1 MQVVKRNGKREDY
14 NCKKIKKAIN
24 FACEGLGVNPLEL
37 EAKFDEF
44 LYDGVTTKAIQD
56 NLILHAKNLASPLD
70 DEWLLV
76 AGRLAT
82 MDRWGIVG
90 CYDKSFSDYFK
101 EQRNNGEWSHDN
113 FDIYTEDEIKLI
125 GTYVVKERDLQHTIA
140 SVETAD
146 SKYLAKNECIQ
157 MLFIGNAMLYASV
170 EKTPQSRLL
179 RVKEFYEELSN
190 LDWSLASPQLMNLRK
205 GLNNASC
212 FILSPDDDLNS
223 IFDAVKDAAQISKNG
238 GGLGWWLGFIRAKG
252 SSLMGTEGGSGGV
265 LPQVKVL
272 NDTLVY
278 INQAGK
284 RKGAGTVALPIWH
297 NDIMD
302 FFDIQ
307 TEVGDPRSKS
317 FDIQPQVCF
326 TDLFMQK
333 LEDDPNQEWITVCPY
348 EVKEKLDIILPNMY
362 NEDFVEAY
370 AKIEKAVEDG
380 VLKVFTKYKVID
392 LWRKYLQVFFEKG
405 RPYATFVC
413 KINRDNPNKHDGF
426 IYCGNLCVAPET
438 EILTRN
444 GYQVISELEGQEVEV
459 WNGEE
464 WSKTTVVKTS
474 PLESVVSVDT
484 DDGATIDCT
493 KYHKWYVV
501 KRDKSG
507 KLRGMIEK
515 RTHELQAGD
524 ELIKSEGY
532 DTVLHGYARLDFPY
546 ESGFVT
552 GDGCERGRTDNKGLE
567 LTLYKQSNKFFLKD
581 VLKGYSSSTN
591 LDGNMVFRWKYGTLL
606 GKYNIPDSSF
616 VLQDRLEWL
625 AGLLDADGSALKDG
639 ESFVL
644 NTSKKDFAQK
654 MKLFLQ
660 EIGVDCTCGLYSN
673 SKTTAFSKKT
683 SNDYQEI
690 PREPLYVVR
699 VHAKGVTRLLDL
711 GLSCKRLD
719 LVKSEKSRSTSSK
732 FVKIVSVS
740 DFGRETPVFCFTEP
754 KRHMGMFNGILTGQC
769 QESFS
774 NTKPDVYHHT
784 CSLASLVVGR
794 IAVNELS
801 DKASSLTRL
810 LNNGMMITKA
820 PVVESENHLR
830 DYRTIGVGIQGLAD
844 ILAREWKTYEDLDFI
859 TEVCERIQY
868 GCVRESIQM
877 AREYS
882 PYPKFKGSRWDVGD
896 IFDEYHK
903 NSVCHDLD
911 WLELKQLCKQHG
923 IYNSQLTSPAPN
935 TSTSLFMM
943 ASAGFMPHYAEY
955 FYEDNKDGKTPV
967 SSMYGKDN
975 PIFYANSIGYFKQ
988 YELTKAVGAGQKFV
1002 DTGISAE
1009 YVLDR
1014 NIHEVTAKDVSMLVK
1029 EAWKNGNKTVYYLRT
1044 IKVGEQLVKTDEL
1057 CSSCSG

>member
-1 MQVVKRNGKREDY
+1 MKVIKRNGKAEEY

-24 FACEGLGVNPLEL
+24 FACDGLSVNPLKL
-37 EAKFDEF
+37 EAKFDESLF
-44 LYDGVTTKAIQD
+44 DGVTTKAIQD
-56 NLILHAKNLASPLD
+56 NLILHAKNLSTPTD

-76 AGRLAT
+76 SGRLAT

-90 CYDKSFSDYFK
+90 CYDKPFINYFE

-113 FDIYTEDEIKLI
+113 FDIYTKEEVELI
-125 GTYVVKERDLQHTIA
+125 GTFVVKERDLQHTIA
-140 SVETAD
+140 SVETAE

-170 EKTPQSRLL
+170 EKTPQGRLL

-212 FILSPDDDLNS
+212 FILAPDDDLNS
-223 IFDAVKDAAQISKNG
+223 IFDAFKDAAQISKNG
-238 GGLGWWLGFIRAKG
+238 GGLGWYLGFIRAKG
-252 SSLMGTEGGSGGV
+252 SSLMGTDGGSGGV

-326 TDLFMQK
+326 MDLFMQK
-333 LEDDPNQEWITVCPY
+333 LEDNPQQEWITVCPH
-348 EVKEKLDIILPNMY
+348 EVKEKLGIVLPNMY

-370 AKIEKAVEDG
+370 SEIEKAVEGG

-405 RPYATFVC
+405 RPYAGFMC
-413 KINRDNPNKHDGF
+413 KVNRDNPNKHDGF
-426 IYCGNLCVAPET
+426 IYCLNLCV
-438 EILTRN
+438 
-444 GYQVISELEGQEVEV
+444 
-459 WNGEE
+459 
-464 WSKTTVVKTS
+464 
-474 PLESVVSVDT
+474 
-484 DDGATIDCT
+484 
-493 KYHKWYVV
+493 
-501 KRDKSG
+501 
-507 KLRGMIEK
+507 
-515 RTHELQAGD
+515 
-524 ELIKSEGY
+524 
-532 DTVLHGYARLDFPY
+532 
-546 ESGFVT
+546 
-552 GDGCERGRTDNKGLE
+552 
-567 LTLYKQSNKFFLKD
+567 
-581 VLKGYSSSTN
+581 
-591 LDGNMVFRWKYGTLL
+591 
-606 GKYNIPDSSF
+606 
-616 VLQDRLEWL
+616 
-625 AGLLDADGSALKDG
+625 
-639 ESFVL
+639 
-644 NTSKKDFAQK
+644 
-654 MKLFLQ
+654 
-660 EIGVDCTCGLYSN
+660 
-673 SKTTAFSKKT
+673 
-683 SNDYQEI
+683 
-690 PREPLYVVR
+690 
-699 VHAKGVTRLLDL
+699 
-711 GLSCKRLD
+711 
-719 LVKSEKSRSTSSK
+719 
-732 FVKIVSVS
+732 
-740 DFGRETPVFCFTEP
+740 
-754 KRHMGMFNGILTGQC
+754 
-769 QESFS
+769 ESFS

-801 DKASSLTRL
+801 NKASSLTRL

-844 ILAREWKTYEDLDFI
+844 ILAREWKSYEDLDFI

-877 AREYS
+877 AKEYS

-903 NSVCHDLD
+903 NSVCPDLD
-911 WLELKQLCKQHG
+911 WLEQKQLCKQYG

-975 PIFYANSIGYFKQ
+975 PIFYANSVGYFKQ
-988 YELTKAVGAGQKFV
+988 HELTKAVGAGQKFV

-1029 EAWKNGNKTVYYLRT
+1029 EAWKNGTKAVYYLRT

>member
-1 MQVVKRNGKREDY
+1 MKVIKRNGKAEEY

-24 FACEGLGVNPLEL
+24 FACDGLSVNPLKL
-37 EAKFDEF
+37 EAKFDESLF
-44 LYDGVTTKAIQD
+44 DGVTTKAIQD
-56 NLILHAKNLASPLD
+56 NLILHAKNLSTPMD

-76 AGRLAT
+76 SGRLAT

-90 CYDKSFSDYFK
+90 CYDKPFINYFE

-113 FDIYTEDEIKLI
+113 FDIYTKEEVELI
-125 GTYVVKERDLQHTIA
+125 GTFVVKERDLQHTIA
-140 SVETAD
+140 SVETAE

-170 EKTPQSRLL
+170 EKTPQARLL

-212 FILSPDDDLNS
+212 FILAPDDDLNS
-223 IFDAVKDAAQISKNG
+223 IFDAFKDAAQISKNG
-238 GGLGWWLGFIRAKG
+238 GGLGWYLGFIRAKG
-252 SSLMGTEGGSGGV
+252 SSLMGTDGGSGGV

-326 TDLFMQK
+326 MDLFMQK
-333 LEDDPNQEWITVCPY
+333 LEDNPQQEWITVCPH
-348 EVKEKLDIILPNMY
+348 EVKEKLGIVLPNMY

-370 AKIEKAVEDG
+370 SEIEKAVEGG

-405 RPYATFVC
+405 RPYAGFMC
-413 KINRDNPNKHDGF
+413 KVNRDNPNKHDGF
-426 IYCGNLCVAPET
+426 IYCLNLCV
-438 EILTRN
+438 
-444 GYQVISELEGQEVEV
+444 
-459 WNGEE
+459 
-464 WSKTTVVKTS
+464 
-474 PLESVVSVDT
+474 
-484 DDGATIDCT
+484 
-493 KYHKWYVV
+493 
-501 KRDKSG
+501 
-507 KLRGMIEK
+507 
-515 RTHELQAGD
+515 
-524 ELIKSEGY
+524 
-532 DTVLHGYARLDFPY
+532 
-546 ESGFVT
+546 
-552 GDGCERGRTDNKGLE
+552 
-567 LTLYKQSNKFFLKD
+567 
-581 VLKGYSSSTN
+581 
-591 LDGNMVFRWKYGTLL
+591 
-606 GKYNIPDSSF
+606 
-616 VLQDRLEWL
+616 
-625 AGLLDADGSALKDG
+625 
-639 ESFVL
+639 
-644 NTSKKDFAQK
+644 
-654 MKLFLQ
+654 
-660 EIGVDCTCGLYSN
+660 
-673 SKTTAFSKKT
+673 
-683 SNDYQEI
+683 
-690 PREPLYVVR
+690 
-699 VHAKGVTRLLDL
+699 
-711 GLSCKRLD
+711 
-719 LVKSEKSRSTSSK
+719 
-732 FVKIVSVS
+732 
-740 DFGRETPVFCFTEP
+740 
-754 KRHMGMFNGILTGQC
+754 
-769 QESFS
+769 ESFS

-801 DKASSLTRL
+801 NKASSLTRL

-844 ILAREWKTYEDLDFI
+844 ILAREWKFYEDLDFI

-877 AREYS
+877 AKEYS

-903 NSVCHDLD
+903 NSVCPDLD
-911 WLELKQLCKQHG
+911 WLEQKQLCKQYG

-988 YELTKAVGAGQKFV
+988 HKLTKAVGAGQKFV

-1029 EAWKNGNKTVYYLRT
+1029 EAWKNSTKAVYYLRT

>member
-1 MQVVKRNGKREDY
+1 MKVIKRNGKAEEY

-24 FACEGLGVNPLEL
+24 FACDGLSVNPLKL
-37 EAKFDEF
+37 EAKFDESLF
-44 LYDGVTTKAIQD
+44 DGVTTKAIQD
-56 NLILHAKNLASPLD
+56 NLILHAKNLSTPMD

-76 AGRLAT
+76 SGRLAT

-90 CYDKSFSDYFK
+90 CYDKPFINYFE

-113 FDIYTEDEIKLI
+113 FDIYTKEEVELI
-125 GTYVVKERDLQHTIA
+125 GTFVVKERDLQHTIA
-140 SVETAD
+140 SVETAE

-170 EKTPQSRLL
+170 EKTPQARLL

-212 FILSPDDDLNS
+212 FILAPDDDLNS
-223 IFDAVKDAAQISKNG
+223 IFDAFKDAAQISKNG
-238 GGLGWWLGFIRAKG
+238 GGLGWYLGFIRAKG
-252 SSLMGTEGGSGGV
+252 SSLMGTDGGSGGV

-326 TDLFMQK
+326 MDLFMQK
-333 LEDDPNQEWITVCPY
+333 LEDNPQQEWITVCPH
-348 EVKEKLDIILPNMY
+348 EVKEKLGIVLPNMY

-370 AKIEKAVEDG
+370 SEIEKAVEDG
-380 VLKVFTKYKVID
+380 VLKVFTRYKVID

-405 RPYATFVC
+405 RPYAGFMC
-413 KINRDNPNKHDGF
+413 KVNRDNPNKHDGF
-426 IYCGNLCVAPET
+426 IYCLNLCV
-438 EILTRN
+438 
-444 GYQVISELEGQEVEV
+444 
-459 WNGEE
+459 
-464 WSKTTVVKTS
+464 
-474 PLESVVSVDT
+474 
-484 DDGATIDCT
+484 
-493 KYHKWYVV
+493 
-501 KRDKSG
+501 
-507 KLRGMIEK
+507 
-515 RTHELQAGD
+515 
-524 ELIKSEGY
+524 
-532 DTVLHGYARLDFPY
+532 
-546 ESGFVT
+546 
-552 GDGCERGRTDNKGLE
+552 
-567 LTLYKQSNKFFLKD
+567 
-581 VLKGYSSSTN
+581 
-591 LDGNMVFRWKYGTLL
+591 
-606 GKYNIPDSSF
+606 
-616 VLQDRLEWL
+616 
-625 AGLLDADGSALKDG
+625 
-639 ESFVL
+639 
-644 NTSKKDFAQK
+644 
-654 MKLFLQ
+654 
-660 EIGVDCTCGLYSN
+660 
-673 SKTTAFSKKT
+673 
-683 SNDYQEI
+683 
-690 PREPLYVVR
+690 
-699 VHAKGVTRLLDL
+699 
-711 GLSCKRLD
+711 
-719 LVKSEKSRSTSSK
+719 
-732 FVKIVSVS
+732 
-740 DFGRETPVFCFTEP
+740 
-754 KRHMGMFNGILTGQC
+754 
-769 QESFS
+769 ESFS

-801 DKASSLTRL
+801 NKASSLTRL

-844 ILAREWKTYEDLDFI
+844 ILAREWKSYEDLDFI

-877 AREYS
+877 AKEYS

-903 NSVCHDLD
+903 NSVCPDLD
-911 WLELKQLCKQHG
+911 WLEQKQLCKQYG

-988 YELTKAVGAGQKFV
+988 HKLTKAVGAGQKFV

-1029 EAWKNGNKTVYYLRT
+1029 EAWKNSTKAVYYLRT

>member
-1 MQVVKRNGKREDY
+1 MKVIKRNGKAEEY

-24 FACEGLGVNPLEL
+24 FACDGLSVNPLKL
-37 EAKFDEF
+37 EAKFDESLF
-44 LYDGVTTKAIQD
+44 DGVTTKAIQD
-56 NLILHAKNLASPLD
+56 NLILHAKNLSTPMD

-76 AGRLAT
+76 SGRLAT

-90 CYDKSFSDYFK
+90 CYDKPFIHYFE

-113 FDIYTEDEIKLI
+113 FDIYTKEEVGLI
-125 GTYVVKERDLQHTIA
+125 RTFVVKERDLQHTIA
-140 SVETAD
+140 SVETAE

-170 EKTPQSRLL
+170 EKTSQARLL

-212 FILSPDDDLNS
+212 FILAPDDDLNS
-223 IFDAVKDAAQISKNG
+223 IFDAFKDAAQISKNG
-238 GGLGWWLGFIRAKG
+238 GGLGWYLGFIRAKG
-252 SSLMGTEGGSGGV
+252 SSLMGTDGGSGGV

-326 TDLFMQK
+326 MDLFMQK
-333 LEDDPNQEWITVCPY
+333 LEDNPQQEWITVCPH
-348 EVKEKLDIILPNMY
+348 EVKEKLGITLPNMY

-370 AKIEKAVEDG
+370 SEIEKAVEDG

-405 RPYATFVC
+405 RPYAAFMC
-413 KINRDNPNKHDGF
+413 KVNRDNPNKHDGF
-426 IYCGNLCVAPET
+426 IYCLNLCV
-438 EILTRN
+438 
-444 GYQVISELEGQEVEV
+444 
-459 WNGEE
+459 
-464 WSKTTVVKTS
+464 
-474 PLESVVSVDT
+474 
-484 DDGATIDCT
+484 
-493 KYHKWYVV
+493 
-501 KRDKSG
+501 
-507 KLRGMIEK
+507 
-515 RTHELQAGD
+515 
-524 ELIKSEGY
+524 
-532 DTVLHGYARLDFPY
+532 
-546 ESGFVT
+546 
-552 GDGCERGRTDNKGLE
+552 
-567 LTLYKQSNKFFLKD
+567 
-581 VLKGYSSSTN
+581 
-591 LDGNMVFRWKYGTLL
+591 
-606 GKYNIPDSSF
+606 
-616 VLQDRLEWL
+616 
-625 AGLLDADGSALKDG
+625 
-639 ESFVL
+639 
-644 NTSKKDFAQK
+644 
-654 MKLFLQ
+654 
-660 EIGVDCTCGLYSN
+660 
-673 SKTTAFSKKT
+673 
-683 SNDYQEI
+683 
-690 PREPLYVVR
+690 
-699 VHAKGVTRLLDL
+699 
-711 GLSCKRLD
+711 
-719 LVKSEKSRSTSSK
+719 
-732 FVKIVSVS
+732 
-740 DFGRETPVFCFTEP
+740 
-754 KRHMGMFNGILTGQC
+754 
-769 QESFS
+769 ESFS

-794 IAVNELS
+794 IDVNELS
-801 DKASSLTRL
+801 NKASSLTRL

-844 ILAREWKTYEDLDFI
+844 ILAREWKSYEDLDFI

-903 NSVCHDLD
+903 NSVCPDLD
-911 WLELKQLCKQHG
+911 WLELKQQCKQYG

-975 PIFYANSIGYFKQ
+975 PIFYANSVGYFKQ
-988 YELTKAVGAGQKFV
+988 HELTKAVGAGQKFV

-1014 NIHEVTAKDVSMLVK
+1014 NLHNVTAKDVSMLVK
-1029 EAWKNGNKTVYYLRT
+1029 QAWKNGTKAVYYLRT
-1044 IKVGEQLVKTDEL
+1044 IKVGEQLVKTDEI

>member
-1 MQVVKRNGKREDY
+1 MKVIKRNGKAEEY

-24 FACEGLGVNPLEL
+24 FACDGLSVNPLKL
-37 EAKFDEF
+37 EAKFDESLF
-44 LYDGVTTKAIQD
+44 DGVTTKAIQD
-56 NLILHAKNLASPLD
+56 NLILHAKNLSTPTY

-76 AGRLAT
+76 SGRLAT

-90 CYDKSFSDYFK
+90 CYDKPFINYFE

-113 FDIYTEDEIKLI
+113 FDIYTKEEVELI
-125 GTYVVKERDLQHTIA
+125 GTFVVKERDLQHTIA
-140 SVETAD
+140 SVETAE

-170 EKTPQSRLL
+170 EKTSQARLL

-212 FILSPDDDLNS
+212 FILAPDDDLNS
-223 IFDAVKDAAQISKNG
+223 IFDAFKDAAQISKNG
-238 GGLGWWLGFIRAKG
+238 GGLGWYLGFIRAKG
-252 SSLMGTEGGSGGV
+252 SSLIGTDGGSGGV

-326 TDLFMQK
+326 MDLFMQK
-333 LEDDPNQEWITVCPY
+333 LEDNPQQEWITVCPH
-348 EVKEKLDIILPNMY
+348 EVKEKLGITLPNMY

-370 AKIEKAVEDG
+370 SEIEKAVEDG
-380 VLKVFTKYKVID
+380 TLKVFTKYKVID

-405 RPYATFVC
+405 RPYAGFMC
-413 KINRDNPNKHDGF
+413 KVNRDNPNKHDGF
-426 IYCGNLCVAPET
+426 IYCLNLCV
-438 EILTRN
+438 
-444 GYQVISELEGQEVEV
+444 
-459 WNGEE
+459 
-464 WSKTTVVKTS
+464 
-474 PLESVVSVDT
+474 
-484 DDGATIDCT
+484 
-493 KYHKWYVV
+493 
-501 KRDKSG
+501 
-507 KLRGMIEK
+507 
-515 RTHELQAGD
+515 
-524 ELIKSEGY
+524 
-532 DTVLHGYARLDFPY
+532 
-546 ESGFVT
+546 
-552 GDGCERGRTDNKGLE
+552 
-567 LTLYKQSNKFFLKD
+567 
-581 VLKGYSSSTN
+581 
-591 LDGNMVFRWKYGTLL
+591 
-606 GKYNIPDSSF
+606 
-616 VLQDRLEWL
+616 
-625 AGLLDADGSALKDG
+625 
-639 ESFVL
+639 
-644 NTSKKDFAQK
+644 
-654 MKLFLQ
+654 
-660 EIGVDCTCGLYSN
+660 
-673 SKTTAFSKKT
+673 
-683 SNDYQEI
+683 
-690 PREPLYVVR
+690 
-699 VHAKGVTRLLDL
+699 
-711 GLSCKRLD
+711 
-719 LVKSEKSRSTSSK
+719 
-732 FVKIVSVS
+732 
-740 DFGRETPVFCFTEP
+740 
-754 KRHMGMFNGILTGQC
+754 
-769 QESFS
+769 ESFS

-801 DKASSLTRL
+801 NKASSLTRL

-844 ILAREWKTYEDLDFI
+844 ILAREWKSYEDLDFI

-877 AREYS
+877 AKEYS

-903 NSVCHDLD
+903 NSVCPDLD
-911 WLELKQLCKQHG
+911 WLEQKQLCKQYG

-975 PIFYANSIGYFKQ
+975 PIFYANSVGYFKQ
-988 YELTKAVGAGQKFV
+988 HELTKAVGAGQKFV

-1029 EAWKNGNKTVYYLRT
+1029 EAWKNGTKAVYYLRT

>member
-1 MQVVKRNGKREDY
+1 MKVIKRNGKAEEY

-24 FACEGLGVNPLEL
+24 FACDGLSVNPLKL
-37 EAKFDEF
+37 EAKFDESLF
-44 LYDGVTTKAIQD
+44 DGVTTKAIQD
-56 NLILHAKNLASPLD
+56 NLILHAKNLSTPTD

-76 AGRLAT
+76 SGRLAT

-90 CYDKSFSDYFK
+90 CYDKPFINYFE

-113 FDIYTEDEIKLI
+113 FDIYTKEEVELI
-125 GTYVVKERDLQHTIA
+125 GTFVVKERDLQHTIA
-140 SVETAD
+140 SVETAE

-170 EKTPQSRLL
+170 EKTPQARLL

-212 FILSPDDDLNS
+212 FILAPDDDLNS
-223 IFDAVKDAAQISKNG
+223 IFDAFKDAAQISKNG
-238 GGLGWWLGFIRAKG
+238 GGLGWYLGFIRAKG
-252 SSLMGTEGGSGGV
+252 SSLMGTDGGSGGV

-326 TDLFMQK
+326 MDLFMQK
-333 LEDDPNQEWITVCPY
+333 LEDNPQQEWITVCPH
-348 EVKEKLDIILPNMY
+348 EVKEKLGIVLPNMY

-370 AKIEKAVEDG
+370 SEIEKAVEDG

-405 RPYATFVC
+405 RPYAGFMC
-413 KINRDNPNKHDGF
+413 KVNRDNPNKHDGF
-426 IYCGNLCVAPET
+426 IYCLNLCV
-438 EILTRN
+438 
-444 GYQVISELEGQEVEV
+444 
-459 WNGEE
+459 
-464 WSKTTVVKTS
+464 
-474 PLESVVSVDT
+474 
-484 DDGATIDCT
+484 
-493 KYHKWYVV
+493 
-501 KRDKSG
+501 
-507 KLRGMIEK
+507 
-515 RTHELQAGD
+515 
-524 ELIKSEGY
+524 
-532 DTVLHGYARLDFPY
+532 
-546 ESGFVT
+546 
-552 GDGCERGRTDNKGLE
+552 
-567 LTLYKQSNKFFLKD
+567 
-581 VLKGYSSSTN
+581 
-591 LDGNMVFRWKYGTLL
+591 
-606 GKYNIPDSSF
+606 
-616 VLQDRLEWL
+616 
-625 AGLLDADGSALKDG
+625 
-639 ESFVL
+639 
-644 NTSKKDFAQK
+644 
-654 MKLFLQ
+654 
-660 EIGVDCTCGLYSN
+660 
-673 SKTTAFSKKT
+673 
-683 SNDYQEI
+683 
-690 PREPLYVVR
+690 
-699 VHAKGVTRLLDL
+699 
-711 GLSCKRLD
+711 
-719 LVKSEKSRSTSSK
+719 
-732 FVKIVSVS
+732 
-740 DFGRETPVFCFTEP
+740 
-754 KRHMGMFNGILTGQC
+754 
-769 QESFS
+769 ESFS

-794 IAVNELS
+794 IAVNDLS
-801 DKASSLTRL
+801 NKASSLTRL

-844 ILAREWKTYEDLDFI
+844 ILAREWKSYEDLDFI

-877 AREYS
+877 AKEYS

-903 NSVCHDLD
+903 NSVCPDLD
-911 WLELKQLCKQHG
+911 WLEQKQLCKQYG

-975 PIFYANSIGYFKQ
+975 PIFYANSVGYFKQ
-988 YELTKAVGAGQKFV
+988 HELTKAVGAGQKFV

-1029 EAWKNGNKTVYYLRT
+1029 EAWKNGTKAVYYLRT

>member
-1 MQVVKRNGKREDY
+1 MKVIKRNGKAEEY

-24 FACEGLGVNPLEL
+24 FACDGLSVNPLKL
-37 EAKFDEF
+37 EAKFDESLF
-44 LYDGVTTKAIQD
+44 DGVTTKAIQD
-56 NLILHAKNLASPLD
+56 NLILHAKNLSTPTD

-76 AGRLAT
+76 SGRLAT

-90 CYDKSFSDYFK
+90 CYDKPFINYFE

-113 FDIYTEDEIKLI
+113 FDIYTKEEVELI
-125 GTYVVKERDLQHTIA
+125 GTFVVKERDLQHTIA
-140 SVETAD
+140 SVETAE

-170 EKTPQSRLL
+170 EKTPQARLL

-212 FILSPDDDLNS
+212 FILAPDDDLNS
-223 IFDAVKDAAQISKNG
+223 IFDAFKDAAQISKNG
-238 GGLGWWLGFIRAKG
+238 GGLGWYLGFIRAKG
-252 SSLMGTEGGSGGV
+252 SSLMGTDGGSGGV

-326 TDLFMQK
+326 IDLFMQK
-333 LEDDPNQEWITVCPY
+333 LEDNPQQEWITVCPH
-348 EVKEKLDIILPNMY
+348 EVKEKLGIVLPNMY

-370 AKIEKAVEDG
+370 SEIEKAVEDG

-405 RPYATFVC
+405 RPYAGFMC
-413 KINRDNPNKHDGF
+413 KVNRDNPNKHDGF
-426 IYCGNLCVAPET
+426 IYCLNLCV
-438 EILTRN
+438 
-444 GYQVISELEGQEVEV
+444 
-459 WNGEE
+459 
-464 WSKTTVVKTS
+464 
-474 PLESVVSVDT
+474 
-484 DDGATIDCT
+484 
-493 KYHKWYVV
+493 
-501 KRDKSG
+501 
-507 KLRGMIEK
+507 
-515 RTHELQAGD
+515 
-524 ELIKSEGY
+524 
-532 DTVLHGYARLDFPY
+532 
-546 ESGFVT
+546 
-552 GDGCERGRTDNKGLE
+552 
-567 LTLYKQSNKFFLKD
+567 
-581 VLKGYSSSTN
+581 
-591 LDGNMVFRWKYGTLL
+591 
-606 GKYNIPDSSF
+606 
-616 VLQDRLEWL
+616 
-625 AGLLDADGSALKDG
+625 
-639 ESFVL
+639 
-644 NTSKKDFAQK
+644 
-654 MKLFLQ
+654 
-660 EIGVDCTCGLYSN
+660 
-673 SKTTAFSKKT
+673 
-683 SNDYQEI
+683 
-690 PREPLYVVR
+690 
-699 VHAKGVTRLLDL
+699 
-711 GLSCKRLD
+711 
-719 LVKSEKSRSTSSK
+719 
-732 FVKIVSVS
+732 
-740 DFGRETPVFCFTEP
+740 
-754 KRHMGMFNGILTGQC
+754 
-769 QESFS
+769 ESFS

-801 DKASSLTRL
+801 NKASSLTRL

-844 ILAREWKTYEDLDFI
+844 ILAREWKYYEDLDFI

-877 AREYS
+877 AKEYS

-903 NSVCHDLD
+903 NSVCPDLD
-911 WLELKQLCKQHG
+911 WLEQKQLCKQYG

-975 PIFYANSIGYFKQ
+975 PIFYANSVGYFKQ
-988 YELTKAVGAGQKFV
+988 HELTKAVGAGQKFV

-1029 EAWKNGNKTVYYLRT
+1029 EAWKNGTKAVYYLRT

>member
-1 MQVVKRNGKREDY
+1 MKVIKRNGKAEEY

-24 FACEGLGVNPLEL
+24 FACDGLSVNPLKL
-37 EAKFDEF
+37 EAKFDESLF
-44 LYDGVTTKAIQD
+44 DGVTTKAIQD
-56 NLILHAKNLASPLD
+56 NLILHAKNLSTPMD

-76 AGRLAT
+76 SGRLAT

-90 CYDKSFSDYFK
+90 CYDKPFINYFE

-113 FDIYTEDEIKLI
+113 FDIYTKEEVGLI
-125 GTYVVKERDLQHTIA
+125 GTFVVKERDLQHTIA
-140 SVETAD
+140 SVETAE

-170 EKTPQSRLL
+170 EKTPQARLL

-212 FILSPDDDLNS
+212 FILAPDDDLNS
-223 IFDAVKDAAQISKNG
+223 IFDAFKDAAQISKNG
-238 GGLGWWLGFIRAKG
+238 GGLGWYLGFIRAKG
-252 SSLMGTEGGSGGV
+252 SSLMGTDGGSGGV

-326 TDLFMQK
+326 MDLFMQK
-333 LEDDPNQEWITVCPY
+333 LEDNPQQEWITVCPH
-348 EVKEKLDIILPNMY
+348 EVKEKLGIVLPNMY

-370 AKIEKAVEDG
+370 SEIEKAVEGG

-405 RPYATFVC
+405 RPYAGFMC
-413 KINRDNPNKHDGF
+413 KVNRDNPNKHDGF
-426 IYCGNLCVAPET
+426 IYCLNLCV
-438 EILTRN
+438 
-444 GYQVISELEGQEVEV
+444 
-459 WNGEE
+459 
-464 WSKTTVVKTS
+464 
-474 PLESVVSVDT
+474 
-484 DDGATIDCT
+484 
-493 KYHKWYVV
+493 
-501 KRDKSG
+501 
-507 KLRGMIEK
+507 
-515 RTHELQAGD
+515 
-524 ELIKSEGY
+524 
-532 DTVLHGYARLDFPY
+532 
-546 ESGFVT
+546 
-552 GDGCERGRTDNKGLE
+552 
-567 LTLYKQSNKFFLKD
+567 
-581 VLKGYSSSTN
+581 
-591 LDGNMVFRWKYGTLL
+591 
-606 GKYNIPDSSF
+606 
-616 VLQDRLEWL
+616 
-625 AGLLDADGSALKDG
+625 
-639 ESFVL
+639 
-644 NTSKKDFAQK
+644 
-654 MKLFLQ
+654 
-660 EIGVDCTCGLYSN
+660 
-673 SKTTAFSKKT
+673 
-683 SNDYQEI
+683 
-690 PREPLYVVR
+690 
-699 VHAKGVTRLLDL
+699 
-711 GLSCKRLD
+711 
-719 LVKSEKSRSTSSK
+719 
-732 FVKIVSVS
+732 
-740 DFGRETPVFCFTEP
+740 
-754 KRHMGMFNGILTGQC
+754 
-769 QESFS
+769 ESFS

-801 DKASSLTRL
+801 NKASSLTRL

-844 ILAREWKTYEDLDFI
+844 ILAREWKSYEDLDFI

-877 AREYS
+877 AKEYS

-903 NSVCHDLD
+903 NSVCPDLD
-911 WLELKQLCKQHG
+911 WLEQKQLCKQYG

-988 YELTKAVGAGQKFV
+988 HKLTKAVGAGQKFV

-1029 EAWKNGNKTVYYLRT
+1029 EAWKNSTKAVYYLRT

>member
-56 NLILHAKNLASPLD
+56 NLILHAKNLASPLN

-90 CYDKSFSDYFK
+90 CYDKPFSDYFK
-101 EQRNNGEWSHDN
+101 EQRSNGEWSHDN
-113 FDIYTEDEIKLI
+113 FDIYTEDEISLI
-125 GTYVVKERDLQHTIA
+125 GSYIVKERDLQHTIA

-170 EKTPQSRLL
+170 EKTPQARLL
-179 RVKEFYEELSN
+179 RVKEFYEELST
-190 LDWSLASPQLMNLRK
+190 LGWSLASPQLMNLRK

-238 GGLGWWLGFIRAKG
+238 GGLGWALGFIRAKG

-333 LEDDPNQEWITVCPY
+333 LEDNPQQEWITVCPY
-348 EVKEKLDIILPNMY
+348 EVKEKLHIILPNMY

-370 AKIEKAVEDG
+370 GKIEKAVEYG
-380 VLKVFTKYKVID
+380 ILKVFTKYKVID

-444 GYQVISELEGQEVEV
+444 GYQVIAELEGKEVEV

-464 WSKTTVVKTS
+464 WSKTTVVKTGENQKLVTVKTS
-474 PLESVVSVDT
+474 SNQELT
-484 DDGATIDCT
+484 CT
-493 KYHKWYVV
+493 EYHKWYIQDGYSG
-501 KRDKSG
+501 DK
-507 KLRGMIEK
+507 IVEK
-515 RTHELQAGD
+515 RTHELKVGD
-524 ELIKSEGY
+524 KLIKFDLPVIEGS
-532 DTVLHGYARLDFPY
+532 LELDNAY
-546 ESGFVT
+546 SNGFYS
-552 GDGCERGRTDNKGLE
+552 GDGCFSGGIQRTSLYHGKQELLDKMEAVRGVYVDKNQNRTIVTHDGSLKD
-567 LTLYKQSNKFFLKD
+567 KFF
-581 VLKGYSSSTN
+581 VP
-591 LDGNMVFRWKYGTLL
+591 L
-606 GKYNIPDSSF
+606 GDYTIESKIK
-616 VLQDRLEWL
+616 WL
-625 AGLLDADGSALKDG
+625 AGLLDSDGTVARNGTNESLQITSIHLEFLRQIQLMLQTLGVSSKINNHSEAGYKQLPMNNGSG
-639 ESFVL
+639 E
-644 NTSKKDFAQK
+644 NGDFYC
-654 MKLFLQ
+654 Q
-660 EIGVDCTCGLYSN
+660 ESW
-673 SKTTAFSKKT
+673 
-683 SNDYQEI
+683 
-690 PREPLYVVR
+690 
-699 VHAKGVTRLLDL
+699 RLLVSSSGLFKLAEL
-711 GLSCKRLD
+711 GLVTYRLKWVKRLPQRNAEQFVT
-719 LVKSEKSRSTSSK
+719 VKE
-732 FVKIVSVS
+732 IV
-740 DFGRETPVFCFTEP
+740 DNGRYDDTLCFTEP

-801 DKASSLTRL
+801 NKASSLTRL

-877 AREYS
+877 AKEYS

-911 WLELKQLCKQHG
+911 WLELKQSCKQHG

>member
-24 FACEGLGVNPLEL
+24 FACEGLSVNPLEL
-37 EAKFDEF
+37 ESKFDEF

-90 CYDKSFSDYFK
+90 CYDKPFSDYFK
-101 EQRNNGEWSHDN
+101 EQRNNGEWSHNN

-125 GTYVVKERDLQHTIA
+125 GSYVVKERDLQHTIA
-140 SVETAD
+140 SVETAE

-170 EKTPQSRLL
+170 EKTNKDRLL

-212 FILSPDDDLNS
+212 FILAPDDDLNS

-252 SSLMGTEGGSGGV
+252 SSLMGTAGGSGGV

-278 INQAGK
+278 INQASK

-333 LEDDPNQEWITVCPY
+333 LEDNPNQEWITVCPY

-362 NEDFVEAY
+362 NDDFVEAY

-464 WSKTTVVKTS
+464 WSKTTVVKTGENQK
-474 PLESVVSVDT
+474 LVTVVVENVINNAIFEKT
-484 DDGATIDCT
+484 LTCT
-493 KYHKWYVV
+493 EYHKWYDVNGV
-501 KRDKSG
+501 E
-507 KLRGMIEK
+507 I
-515 RTHELQAGD
+515 RTKEL
-524 ELIKSEGY
+524 K
-532 DTVLHGYARLDFPY
+532 V
-546 ESGFVT
+546 
-552 GDGCERGRTDNKGLE
+552 GLE
-567 LTLYKQSNKFFLKD
+567 LLSWTDPEGNLVTSVVKEIVDNGRYDDTL
-581 VLKGYSSSTN
+581 
-591 LDGNMVFRWKYGTLL
+591 
-606 GKYNIPDSSF
+606 
-616 VLQDRLEWL
+616 
-625 AGLLDADGSALKDG
+625 
-639 ESFVL
+639 
-644 NTSKKDFAQK
+644 
-654 MKLFLQ
+654 
-660 EIGVDCTCGLYSN
+660 C
-673 SKTTAFSKKT
+673 FS
-683 SNDYQEI
+683 
-690 PREPLYVVR
+690 
-699 VHAKGVTRLLDL
+699 
-711 GLSCKRLD
+711 
-719 LVKSEKSRSTSSK
+719 
-732 FVKIVSVS
+732 
-740 DFGRETPVFCFTEP
+740 EP
-754 KRHMGMFNGILTGQC
+754 KRHMGVFNGILTGQC

-801 DKASSLTRL
+801 NKASSLTRL

-830 DYRTIGVGIQGLAD
+830 DYRTIGVGIQGMAD

-868 GCVRESIQM
+868 GCVRESIKM
-877 AREYS
+877 AQEYS

-903 NSVCHDLD
+903 NSVCPDLD
-911 WLELKQLCKQHG
+911 WLEQKQLCKQYG

>member
-24 FACEGLGVNPLEL
+24 FACDGLSVNPLEL

-90 CYDKSFSDYFK
+90 CYDKPFSDYFK
-101 EQRNNGEWSHDN
+101 EQRSNGEWSHDN
-113 FDIYTEDEIKLI
+113 FDIYTEDEISLI
-125 GTYVVKERDLQHTIA
+125 GSYIVKERDLQHTIA

-170 EKTPQSRLL
+170 EKTQQDRLL

-238 GGLGWWLGFIRAKG
+238 GGLGWYLGFIRAKG

-333 LEDDPNQEWITVCPY
+333 LEDDPNQDWITVCPY
-348 EVKEKLDIILPNMY
+348 EVKEKLHIILPNMY

-380 VLKVFTKYKVID
+380 ILKVFTKYKVID

-444 GYQVISELEGQEVEV
+444 GYQVIAELEGQEVEV

-474 PLESVVSVDT
+474 PLESVVSVET

-501 KRDKSG
+501 KRDESG
-507 KLRGMIEK
+507 KLRGMTEK
-515 RTHELQAGD
+515 RTHELRAGD

-532 DTVLHGYARLDFPY
+532 DTVLHGSSHLDFPY
-546 ESGFVT
+546 ESGFAT

-581 VLKGYSSSTN
+581 VFKGYSSSTN
-591 LDGNMVFRWKYGTLL
+591 LYGNMVFRWKYGTLL

-616 VLQDRLEWL
+616 VLQDRLQWL
-625 AGLLDADGSALKDG
+625 AGLLDADGSALKAG

-699 VHAKGVTRLLDL
+699 VHAKGVTRLLEL
-711 GLSCKRLD
+711 GLKCKRLD
-719 LVKSEKSRSTSSK
+719 LVRSEKSRSTSSK

-740 DFGRETPVFCFTEP
+740 DFGRETPVFCFSEP

-801 DKASSLTRL
+801 NKASSLTRL

-877 AREYS
+877 AKEYS

-911 WLELKQLCKQHG
+911 WLELKQQCKQYG

>member
-1 MQVVKRNGKREDY
+1 MKVIKRNGKAEEY

-24 FACEGLGVNPLEL
+24 FACDGLSVNPLKL
-37 EAKFDEF
+37 EAKFDESLF
-44 LYDGVTTKAIQD
+44 DGVTTKAIQD
-56 NLILHAKNLASPLD
+56 NLILHAKNLSTPTD

-76 AGRLAT
+76 SGRLAT

-90 CYDKSFSDYFK
+90 CYDKPFINYFE

-113 FDIYTEDEIKLI
+113 FDIYTKEEVELI
-125 GTYVVKERDLQHTIA
+125 GTFVVKERDLQHTIA
-140 SVETAD
+140 SVETAE

-170 EKTPQSRLL
+170 EKTPQARLL

-212 FILSPDDDLNS
+212 FILAPDDDLNS
-223 IFDAVKDAAQISKNG
+223 IFDAFKDAAQISKNG
-238 GGLGWWLGFIRAKG
+238 GGLGWYLGFIRAKG
-252 SSLMGTEGGSGGV
+252 SSLMGTDGGSGGV

-326 TDLFMQK
+326 MDLFMQK
-333 LEDDPNQEWITVCPY
+333 LEDNPQQGWITVCPH
-348 EVKEKLDIILPNMY
+348 EVKEKLGIVLPNMY

-370 AKIEKAVEDG
+370 GEIEKAVENG

-405 RPYATFVC
+405 RPYAGFMC
-413 KINRDNPNKHDGF
+413 KVNRDNPNKHDGF
-426 IYCGNLCVAPET
+426 IYCLNLCV
-438 EILTRN
+438 
-444 GYQVISELEGQEVEV
+444 
-459 WNGEE
+459 
-464 WSKTTVVKTS
+464 
-474 PLESVVSVDT
+474 
-484 DDGATIDCT
+484 
-493 KYHKWYVV
+493 
-501 KRDKSG
+501 
-507 KLRGMIEK
+507 
-515 RTHELQAGD
+515 
-524 ELIKSEGY
+524 
-532 DTVLHGYARLDFPY
+532 
-546 ESGFVT
+546 
-552 GDGCERGRTDNKGLE
+552 
-567 LTLYKQSNKFFLKD
+567 
-581 VLKGYSSSTN
+581 
-591 LDGNMVFRWKYGTLL
+591 
-606 GKYNIPDSSF
+606 
-616 VLQDRLEWL
+616 
-625 AGLLDADGSALKDG
+625 
-639 ESFVL
+639 
-644 NTSKKDFAQK
+644 
-654 MKLFLQ
+654 
-660 EIGVDCTCGLYSN
+660 
-673 SKTTAFSKKT
+673 
-683 SNDYQEI
+683 
-690 PREPLYVVR
+690 
-699 VHAKGVTRLLDL
+699 
-711 GLSCKRLD
+711 
-719 LVKSEKSRSTSSK
+719 
-732 FVKIVSVS
+732 
-740 DFGRETPVFCFTEP
+740 
-754 KRHMGMFNGILTGQC
+754 
-769 QESFS
+769 ESFS

-801 DKASSLTRL
+801 NKASSLTRL

-844 ILAREWKTYEDLDFI
+844 ILAREWKSYEDLDFI

-877 AREYS
+877 AKEYS

-903 NSVCHDLD
+903 NSVCPDLD
-911 WLELKQLCKQHG
+911 WLEQKQLCKQYG

-975 PIFYANSIGYFKQ
+975 PIFYANSVGYFKQ
-988 YELTKAVGAGQKFV
+988 HELTKAVGAGQKFV

-1029 EAWKNGNKTVYYLRT
+1029 EAWKNGTKAVYYLRT

>member
-1 MQVVKRNGKREDY
+1 MKVIKRNGKAEEY

-24 FACEGLGVNPLEL
+24 FACDGLSVNPLKL
-37 EAKFDEF
+37 EAKFDESLF
-44 LYDGVTTKAIQD
+44 DGVTTKAIQD
-56 NLILHAKNLASPLD
+56 NLILHAKNLSTPMD

-76 AGRLAT
+76 SGRLAT

-90 CYDKSFSDYFK
+90 CYDKPFINYFE

-113 FDIYTEDEIKLI
+113 FDIYTKEEVELI
-125 GTYVVKERDLQHTIA
+125 GTFVVKERDLQHTIA
-140 SVETAD
+140 SVETAE

-170 EKTPQSRLL
+170 EKTPQARLL

-212 FILSPDDDLNS
+212 FILAPDDDLNS
-223 IFDAVKDAAQISKNG
+223 IFDAFKDAAQISKNG
-238 GGLGWWLGFIRAKG
+238 GGLGWYLGFIRAKG
-252 SSLMGTEGGSGGV
+252 SSLMGTDGGSGGV

-326 TDLFMQK
+326 MDLFMQK
-333 LEDDPNQEWITVCPY
+333 LEDNPQQEWITVCPH
-348 EVKEKLDIILPNMY
+348 EVKEKLGIVLPNMY

-370 AKIEKAVEDG
+370 SEIEKAVEDG

-405 RPYATFVC
+405 RPYAGFMC
-413 KINRDNPNKHDGF
+413 KVNRDNPNKHDGF
-426 IYCGNLCVAPET
+426 IYCLNLCV
-438 EILTRN
+438 
-444 GYQVISELEGQEVEV
+444 
-459 WNGEE
+459 
-464 WSKTTVVKTS
+464 
-474 PLESVVSVDT
+474 
-484 DDGATIDCT
+484 
-493 KYHKWYVV
+493 
-501 KRDKSG
+501 
-507 KLRGMIEK
+507 
-515 RTHELQAGD
+515 
-524 ELIKSEGY
+524 
-532 DTVLHGYARLDFPY
+532 
-546 ESGFVT
+546 
-552 GDGCERGRTDNKGLE
+552 
-567 LTLYKQSNKFFLKD
+567 
-581 VLKGYSSSTN
+581 
-591 LDGNMVFRWKYGTLL
+591 
-606 GKYNIPDSSF
+606 
-616 VLQDRLEWL
+616 
-625 AGLLDADGSALKDG
+625 
-639 ESFVL
+639 
-644 NTSKKDFAQK
+644 
-654 MKLFLQ
+654 
-660 EIGVDCTCGLYSN
+660 
-673 SKTTAFSKKT
+673 
-683 SNDYQEI
+683 
-690 PREPLYVVR
+690 
-699 VHAKGVTRLLDL
+699 
-711 GLSCKRLD
+711 
-719 LVKSEKSRSTSSK
+719 
-732 FVKIVSVS
+732 
-740 DFGRETPVFCFTEP
+740 
-754 KRHMGMFNGILTGQC
+754 
-769 QESFS
+769 ESFS

-801 DKASSLTRL
+801 NKASSLTRL

-844 ILAREWKTYEDLDFI
+844 ILAREWKSYEDLDFI

-877 AREYS
+877 AKEYS

-903 NSVCHDLD
+903 NSVCPDLD
-911 WLELKQLCKQHG
+911 WLEQKQLCKQYG

-988 YELTKAVGAGQKFV
+988 HKLTKAVGAGQKFV

-1029 EAWKNGNKTVYYLRT
+1029 EAWKNSTKAVYYLRT

>member
-24 FACEGLGVNPLEL
+24 FACEGLSVNPLEL

-90 CYDKSFSDYFK
+90 CYDKPFSDYFK

-113 FDIYTEDEIKLI
+113 FDIYTEDEISLI
-125 GTYVVKERDLQHTIA
+125 GSYIVKERDLQHTIA

-157 MLFIGNAMLYASV
+157 MMFIGNAMLYASV
-170 EKTPQSRLL
+170 EKTSQDRLL

-190 LDWSLASPQLMNLRK
+190 LNWSLASPQLMNLRK

-212 FILSPDDDLNS
+212 FILAPDDDLNS

-333 LEDDPNQEWITVCPY
+333 LEDNPQQEWITVCPY

-362 NEDFVEAY
+362 NEDFVKAY
-370 AKIEKAVEDG
+370 SEIEKAVEDG

-444 GYQVISELEGQEVEV
+444 GYQVISELEGKEVEV

-464 WSKTTVVKTS
+464 WSKTTVVKTGENQK
-474 PLESVVSVDT
+474 LVNVVVEN
-484 DDGATIDCT
+484 TINNALFEKTLTCT
-493 KYHKWYVV
+493 EYHKWYDITGVEV
-501 KRDKSG
+501 
-507 KLRGMIEK
+507 
-515 RTHELQAGD
+515 RTKEL
-524 ELIKSEGY
+524 K
-532 DTVLHGYARLDFPY
+532 V
-546 ESGFVT
+546 
-552 GDGCERGRTDNKGLE
+552 GLE
-567 LTLYKQSNKFFLKD
+567 LLSWTDPEGNLVTSVVKEIVDNGRYDDTL
-581 VLKGYSSSTN
+581 
-591 LDGNMVFRWKYGTLL
+591 
-606 GKYNIPDSSF
+606 
-616 VLQDRLEWL
+616 
-625 AGLLDADGSALKDG
+625 
-639 ESFVL
+639 
-644 NTSKKDFAQK
+644 
-654 MKLFLQ
+654 
-660 EIGVDCTCGLYSN
+660 
-673 SKTTAFSKKT
+673 
-683 SNDYQEI
+683 
-690 PREPLYVVR
+690 
-699 VHAKGVTRLLDL
+699 
-711 GLSCKRLD
+711 
-719 LVKSEKSRSTSSK
+719 
-732 FVKIVSVS
+732 
-740 DFGRETPVFCFTEP
+740 CFTEP
-754 KRHMGMFNGILTGQC
+754 KRHMGVFNGILTGQC

-801 DKASSLTRL
+801 NKASSLTRL

-830 DYRTIGVGIQGLAD
+830 DYRTIGMGIQGLAD

-877 AREYS
+877 AKEYT

>member
-24 FACEGLGVNPLEL
+24 FACEGLSVNPLEL

-90 CYDKSFSDYFK
+90 CYDKPFSDYFK

-113 FDIYTEDEIKLI
+113 FDIYTEDEISLI
-125 GTYVVKERDLQHTIA
+125 GSYIVKERDLQHTIA

-170 EKTPQSRLL
+170 EKTSQARLL
-179 RVKEFYEELSN
+179 RVKEFYEDLSN

-238 GGLGWWLGFIRAKG
+238 GGLGWYLGFIRAKG

-284 RKGAGTVALPIWH
+284 RKGAGTAALPIWH

-348 EVKEKLDIILPNMY
+348 EVKEKLHIILPNMY
-362 NEDFVEAY
+362 NENFVEAY
-370 AKIEKAVEDG
+370 GKIEKAVEDG
-380 VLKVFTKYKVID
+380 ILKVFTKYKVID

-405 RPYATFVC
+405 RPFATFVC

-464 WSKTTVVKTS
+464 WSKTTVVKTGENQK
-474 PLESVVSVDT
+474 LVTVVVENVVNNALFEKT
-484 DDGATIDCT
+484 LTCT
-493 KYHKWYVV
+493 EYHKWYDANGVE
-501 KRDKSG
+501 
-507 KLRGMIEK
+507 I
-515 RTHELQAGD
+515 RTKEL
-524 ELIKSEGY
+524 K
-532 DTVLHGYARLDFPY
+532 V
-546 ESGFVT
+546 
-552 GDGCERGRTDNKGLE
+552 GLE
-567 LTLYKQSNKFFLKD
+567 LLGWTD
-581 VLKGYSSSTN
+581 P
-591 LDGNMVFRWKYGTLL
+591 DGNLVTSVVKEIVDNGRYDDTL
-606 GKYNIPDSSF
+606 
-616 VLQDRLEWL
+616 
-625 AGLLDADGSALKDG
+625 
-639 ESFVL
+639 
-644 NTSKKDFAQK
+644 
-654 MKLFLQ
+654 
-660 EIGVDCTCGLYSN
+660 
-673 SKTTAFSKKT
+673 
-683 SNDYQEI
+683 
-690 PREPLYVVR
+690 
-699 VHAKGVTRLLDL
+699 
-711 GLSCKRLD
+711 
-719 LVKSEKSRSTSSK
+719 
-732 FVKIVSVS
+732 
-740 DFGRETPVFCFTEP
+740 CFTEP
-754 KRHMGMFNGILTGQC
+754 KRHMGVFNGILTGQC

-801 DKASSLTRL
+801 NKASSLTRL

-830 DYRTIGVGIQGLAD
+830 DYRTIGVGIQGMAD

-877 AREYS
+877 AKEYS

-903 NSVCHDLD
+903 NSVCPDLD

>member
-1 MQVVKRNGKREDY
+1 MKVIKRNGKAEEY

-24 FACEGLGVNPLEL
+24 FACDGLSVNPLKL
-37 EAKFDEF
+37 EAKFDESLF
-44 LYDGVTTKAIQD
+44 DGVTTKAIQD
-56 NLILHAKNLASPLD
+56 NLILHAKNLSTPVD

-76 AGRLAT
+76 SGRLAT

-90 CYDKSFSDYFK
+90 CYDKPFINYF
-101 EQRNNGEWSHDN
+101 EDQRNNGEWSHDN
-113 FDIYTEDEIKLI
+113 FDIYTKEEVELI
-125 GTYVVKERDLQHTIA
+125 GTFVVKERDLQHTIA
-140 SVETAD
+140 SVETAE

-170 EKTPQSRLL
+170 EKTSQARLL

-212 FILSPDDDLNS
+212 FILAPDDDLNS
-223 IFDAVKDAAQISKNG
+223 IFDAFKDAAQISKNG
-238 GGLGWWLGFIRAKG
+238 GGLGWYLGFIRAKG
-252 SSLMGTEGGSGGV
+252 SSLMGTDGGSGGV

-326 TDLFMQK
+326 MDLFMQK
-333 LEDDPNQEWITVCPY
+333 LEDNPQQDWITVCPH
-348 EVKEKLDIILPNMY
+348 EVKEKLGIVLPNMY

-370 AKIEKAVEDG
+370 SEIEKAVEAG

-405 RPYATFVC
+405 RPYAGFMC
-413 KINRDNPNKHDGF
+413 KVNRDNPNKHDGF
-426 IYCGNLCVAPET
+426 IYCLNLCV
-438 EILTRN
+438 
-444 GYQVISELEGQEVEV
+444 
-459 WNGEE
+459 
-464 WSKTTVVKTS
+464 
-474 PLESVVSVDT
+474 
-484 DDGATIDCT
+484 
-493 KYHKWYVV
+493 
-501 KRDKSG
+501 
-507 KLRGMIEK
+507 
-515 RTHELQAGD
+515 
-524 ELIKSEGY
+524 
-532 DTVLHGYARLDFPY
+532 
-546 ESGFVT
+546 
-552 GDGCERGRTDNKGLE
+552 
-567 LTLYKQSNKFFLKD
+567 
-581 VLKGYSSSTN
+581 
-591 LDGNMVFRWKYGTLL
+591 
-606 GKYNIPDSSF
+606 
-616 VLQDRLEWL
+616 
-625 AGLLDADGSALKDG
+625 
-639 ESFVL
+639 
-644 NTSKKDFAQK
+644 
-654 MKLFLQ
+654 
-660 EIGVDCTCGLYSN
+660 
-673 SKTTAFSKKT
+673 
-683 SNDYQEI
+683 
-690 PREPLYVVR
+690 
-699 VHAKGVTRLLDL
+699 
-711 GLSCKRLD
+711 
-719 LVKSEKSRSTSSK
+719 
-732 FVKIVSVS
+732 
-740 DFGRETPVFCFTEP
+740 
-754 KRHMGMFNGILTGQC
+754 
-769 QESFS
+769 ESFS

-801 DKASSLTRL
+801 NKASSLTRL

-844 ILAREWKTYEDLDFI
+844 ILAREWKSYEDLDFI

-877 AREYS
+877 AKEYS

-903 NSVCHDLD
+903 NSVCPDLD
-911 WLELKQLCKQHG
+911 WLEQKQLCKQYG

-988 YELTKAVGAGQKFV
+988 HKLTKAVGAGQKFV

-1029 EAWKNGNKTVYYLRT
+1029 EAWKNSTKAVYYLRT

>member
-1 MQVVKRNGKREDY
+1 MIKVVKRNGKTEEY

-24 FACEGLGVNPLEL
+24 FACEGLTVNPLTL
-37 EAKFDEF
+37 EAKFDESLF
-44 LYDGVTTKAIQD
+44 DGVTTKAIQD
-56 NLILHAKNLASPLD
+56 NLILHAKNLSTPLD

-76 AGRLAT
+76 SGRLAT

-90 CYDKSFSDYFK
+90 CYDKPFINYFK
-101 EQRNNGEWSHDN
+101 EQRNNGEWSHEN

-125 GTYVVKERDLQHTIA
+125 GTYIVKERDLQHTIA
-140 SVETAD
+140 SVETAE

-170 EKTPQSRLL
+170 EKTPQARLL
-179 RVKEFYEELSN
+179 RVKEFYEELSL
-190 LDWSLASPQLMNLRK
+190 LDWSLASPQLMNLRR
-205 GLNNASC
+205 GLNNVSC
-212 FILSPDDDLNS
+212 FILAPDDDLNS
-223 IFDAVKDAAQISKNG
+223 IFDAFKDAAQISKNG
-238 GGLGWWLGFIRAKG
+238 GGLGWYLGFIRAKG

-333 LEDDPNQEWITVCPY
+333 LEDNPQQEWITVCPY
-348 EVKEKLDIILPNMY
+348 EVKEKLNIILPNMY

-370 AKIEKAVEDG
+370 GKIEKAVEEG
-380 VLKVFTKYKVID
+380 ILKVFTKHKIID

-405 RPYATFVC
+405 RPYAAFMC
-413 KINRDNPNKHDGF
+413 KVNRDNPNKHDGF
-426 IYCGNLCVAPET
+426 IYCLNLCV
-438 EILTRN
+438 
-444 GYQVISELEGQEVEV
+444 
-459 WNGEE
+459 
-464 WSKTTVVKTS
+464 
-474 PLESVVSVDT
+474 
-484 DDGATIDCT
+484 
-493 KYHKWYVV
+493 
-501 KRDKSG
+501 
-507 KLRGMIEK
+507 
-515 RTHELQAGD
+515 
-524 ELIKSEGY
+524 
-532 DTVLHGYARLDFPY
+532 
-546 ESGFVT
+546 
-552 GDGCERGRTDNKGLE
+552 
-567 LTLYKQSNKFFLKD
+567 
-581 VLKGYSSSTN
+581 
-591 LDGNMVFRWKYGTLL
+591 
-606 GKYNIPDSSF
+606 
-616 VLQDRLEWL
+616 
-625 AGLLDADGSALKDG
+625 
-639 ESFVL
+639 
-644 NTSKKDFAQK
+644 
-654 MKLFLQ
+654 
-660 EIGVDCTCGLYSN
+660 
-673 SKTTAFSKKT
+673 
-683 SNDYQEI
+683 
-690 PREPLYVVR
+690 
-699 VHAKGVTRLLDL
+699 
-711 GLSCKRLD
+711 
-719 LVKSEKSRSTSSK
+719 
-732 FVKIVSVS
+732 
-740 DFGRETPVFCFTEP
+740 
-754 KRHMGMFNGILTGQC
+754 
-769 QESFS
+769 ESFS

-801 DKASSLTRL
+801 NKASSLTRL

-844 ILAREWKTYEDLDFI
+844 ILAREWKAYEDLDFI

-877 AREYS
+877 AKEYS

-903 NSVCHDLD
+903 NSVCPDLD
-911 WLELKQLCKQHG
+911 WLEQKQLCKQYG
-923 IYNSQLTSPAPN
+923 IYNSQVTSPAPN
-935 TSTSLFMM
+935 TSTSIFMM

-955 FYEDNKDGKTPV
+955 YYEDNKDGKTPV

-988 YELTKAVGAGQKFV
+988 HTLTKSVGAGQKFV

-1014 NIHEVTAKDVSMLVK
+1014 NLHEVTAKDVSMLVK
-1029 EAWKNGNKTVYYLRT
+1029 EAWKNGNKAVYYLRT

-1057 CSSCSG
+1057 CSSCAG

>member
-1 MQVVKRNGKREDY
+1 MKVIKRNGKAEEY

-24 FACEGLGVNPLEL
+24 FACDGLSVNPLKL
-37 EAKFDEF
+37 EAKFDESLF
-44 LYDGVTTKAIQD
+44 DGVTTKAIQD
-56 NLILHAKNLASPLD
+56 NLILHAKNLSTPTD

-76 AGRLAT
+76 SGRLAT

-90 CYDKSFSDYFK
+90 CYDKPFINYFE

-113 FDIYTEDEIKLI
+113 FDIYTKEEVELI
-125 GTYVVKERDLQHTIA
+125 GTFVVKERDLQHTIA
-140 SVETAD
+140 SVETAE

-170 EKTPQSRLL
+170 EKTPQARLL

-212 FILSPDDDLNS
+212 FILAPDDDLNS
-223 IFDAVKDAAQISKNG
+223 IFDAFKDAAQISKNG
-238 GGLGWWLGFIRAKG
+238 GGLGWYLGFIRAKG
-252 SSLMGTEGGSGGV
+252 SSLMGTDGGSGGV

-326 TDLFMQK
+326 MDLFMQK
-333 LEDDPNQEWITVCPY
+333 LEDNPQQEWITVCPH
-348 EVKEKLDIILPNMY
+348 EVKEKLGIVLPNMY

-370 AKIEKAVEDG
+370 SEIEKAVEGG

-405 RPYATFVC
+405 RPYAGFMC
-413 KINRDNPNKHDGF
+413 KVNRDNPNKHDGF
-426 IYCGNLCVAPET
+426 IYCLNLCV
-438 EILTRN
+438 
-444 GYQVISELEGQEVEV
+444 
-459 WNGEE
+459 
-464 WSKTTVVKTS
+464 
-474 PLESVVSVDT
+474 
-484 DDGATIDCT
+484 
-493 KYHKWYVV
+493 
-501 KRDKSG
+501 
-507 KLRGMIEK
+507 
-515 RTHELQAGD
+515 
-524 ELIKSEGY
+524 
-532 DTVLHGYARLDFPY
+532 
-546 ESGFVT
+546 
-552 GDGCERGRTDNKGLE
+552 
-567 LTLYKQSNKFFLKD
+567 
-581 VLKGYSSSTN
+581 
-591 LDGNMVFRWKYGTLL
+591 
-606 GKYNIPDSSF
+606 
-616 VLQDRLEWL
+616 
-625 AGLLDADGSALKDG
+625 
-639 ESFVL
+639 
-644 NTSKKDFAQK
+644 
-654 MKLFLQ
+654 
-660 EIGVDCTCGLYSN
+660 
-673 SKTTAFSKKT
+673 
-683 SNDYQEI
+683 
-690 PREPLYVVR
+690 
-699 VHAKGVTRLLDL
+699 
-711 GLSCKRLD
+711 
-719 LVKSEKSRSTSSK
+719 
-732 FVKIVSVS
+732 
-740 DFGRETPVFCFTEP
+740 
-754 KRHMGMFNGILTGQC
+754 
-769 QESFS
+769 ESFS

-801 DKASSLTRL
+801 NKASSLTRL

-844 ILAREWKTYEDLDFI
+844 ILAREWKSYEDLDFI

-877 AREYS
+877 AKEYS

-903 NSVCHDLD
+903 NSVCPDLD
-911 WLELKQLCKQHG
+911 WLEQKQLCKQYG

-975 PIFYANSIGYFKQ
+975 PIFYANSVGYFKQ
-988 YELTKAVGAGQKFV
+988 HELTKAVGAGQKFV

-1029 EAWKNGNKTVYYLRT
+1029 EAWKNGTKAVYYLRT

>member
-1 MQVVKRNGKREDY
+1 MKVIKRNGKAEEY

-24 FACEGLGVNPLEL
+24 FACDGLSVNPLKL
-37 EAKFDEF
+37 EAKFDESLF
-44 LYDGVTTKAIQD
+44 DGVTTKAIQD
-56 NLILHAKNLASPLD
+56 NLILHAKNLSTPTD

-76 AGRLAT
+76 SGRLAT

-90 CYDKSFSDYFK
+90 CYDKPFINYFE

-113 FDIYTEDEIKLI
+113 FDIYTKGEVELI
-125 GTYVVKERDLQHTIA
+125 GTFVVKERDLQHTIA
-140 SVETAD
+140 SVETAE

-170 EKTPQSRLL
+170 EKTPQARLL

-212 FILSPDDDLNS
+212 FILAPDDDLNS
-223 IFDAVKDAAQISKNG
+223 IFDAFKDAAQISKNG
-238 GGLGWWLGFIRAKG
+238 GGLGWYLGFIRAKG
-252 SSLMGTEGGSGGV
+252 SSLMGTDGGSGGV

-326 TDLFMQK
+326 MDLFMQK
-333 LEDDPNQEWITVCPY
+333 LEDNPQQDWITVCPH
-348 EVKEKLDIILPNMY
+348 EVKEKLGIVLPNMY

-370 AKIEKAVEDG
+370 SEIEKAVEDG
-380 VLKVFTKYKVID
+380 VLKVFTKYRVID

-405 RPYATFVC
+405 RPYAGFMC
-413 KINRDNPNKHDGF
+413 KVNRDNPNKHDGF
-426 IYCGNLCVAPET
+426 IYCLNLCV
-438 EILTRN
+438 
-444 GYQVISELEGQEVEV
+444 
-459 WNGEE
+459 
-464 WSKTTVVKTS
+464 
-474 PLESVVSVDT
+474 
-484 DDGATIDCT
+484 
-493 KYHKWYVV
+493 
-501 KRDKSG
+501 
-507 KLRGMIEK
+507 
-515 RTHELQAGD
+515 
-524 ELIKSEGY
+524 
-532 DTVLHGYARLDFPY
+532 
-546 ESGFVT
+546 
-552 GDGCERGRTDNKGLE
+552 
-567 LTLYKQSNKFFLKD
+567 
-581 VLKGYSSSTN
+581 
-591 LDGNMVFRWKYGTLL
+591 
-606 GKYNIPDSSF
+606 
-616 VLQDRLEWL
+616 
-625 AGLLDADGSALKDG
+625 
-639 ESFVL
+639 
-644 NTSKKDFAQK
+644 
-654 MKLFLQ
+654 
-660 EIGVDCTCGLYSN
+660 
-673 SKTTAFSKKT
+673 
-683 SNDYQEI
+683 
-690 PREPLYVVR
+690 
-699 VHAKGVTRLLDL
+699 
-711 GLSCKRLD
+711 
-719 LVKSEKSRSTSSK
+719 
-732 FVKIVSVS
+732 
-740 DFGRETPVFCFTEP
+740 
-754 KRHMGMFNGILTGQC
+754 
-769 QESFS
+769 ESFS

-801 DKASSLTRL
+801 NKASSLTRL

-844 ILAREWKTYEDLDFI
+844 ILAREWKSYEDLDSI

-877 AREYS
+877 AKEYS

-903 NSVCHDLD
+903 NSVCPDLD
-911 WLELKQLCKQHG
+911 WLEQKQLCKQYG

-975 PIFYANSIGYFKQ
+975 PIFYANSVGYFKQ
-988 YELTKAVGAGQKFV
+988 HELTKAVGAGQKFV

-1029 EAWKNGNKTVYYLRT
+1029 EAWKNGTKAVYYLRT

>member
-1 MQVVKRNGKREDY
+1 MKVIKRNGKAEEY

-24 FACEGLGVNPLEL
+24 FACDGLSVNPLKL
-37 EAKFDEF
+37 EAKFDESLF
-44 LYDGVTTKAIQD
+44 DGVTTKAIQD
-56 NLILHAKNLASPLD
+56 NLILHAKNLSTPMD

-76 AGRLAT
+76 SGRLAT

-90 CYDKSFSDYFK
+90 CYDKPFINYF
-101 EQRNNGEWSHDN
+101 EDQRNNGEWSHDN
-113 FDIYTEDEIKLI
+113 FDIYTKEEVELI
-125 GTYVVKERDLQHTIA
+125 GTFVVKERDLQHTIA
-140 SVETAD
+140 SVETAE

-170 EKTPQSRLL
+170 EKTPQARLL

-190 LDWSLASPQLMNLRK
+190 LYWSLASPQLMNLRK

-212 FILSPDDDLNS
+212 FILAPDDDLNS
-223 IFDAVKDAAQISKNG
+223 IFDAFKDAAQISKNG
-238 GGLGWWLGFIRAKG
+238 GGLGWYLGFIRAKG
-252 SSLMGTEGGSGGV
+252 SSLMGTDGGSGGV

-326 TDLFMQK
+326 MDLFMQK
-333 LEDDPNQEWITVCPY
+333 LEDNPQQEWITVCPH
-348 EVKEKLDIILPNMY
+348 EVKEKLGIVLPNMY

-370 AKIEKAVEDG
+370 SEIEKAVEGG

-405 RPYATFVC
+405 RPYAGFMC
-413 KINRDNPNKHDGF
+413 KVNRDNPNKHDGF
-426 IYCGNLCVAPET
+426 IYCLNLCV
-438 EILTRN
+438 
-444 GYQVISELEGQEVEV
+444 
-459 WNGEE
+459 
-464 WSKTTVVKTS
+464 
-474 PLESVVSVDT
+474 
-484 DDGATIDCT
+484 
-493 KYHKWYVV
+493 
-501 KRDKSG
+501 
-507 KLRGMIEK
+507 
-515 RTHELQAGD
+515 
-524 ELIKSEGY
+524 
-532 DTVLHGYARLDFPY
+532 
-546 ESGFVT
+546 
-552 GDGCERGRTDNKGLE
+552 
-567 LTLYKQSNKFFLKD
+567 
-581 VLKGYSSSTN
+581 
-591 LDGNMVFRWKYGTLL
+591 
-606 GKYNIPDSSF
+606 
-616 VLQDRLEWL
+616 
-625 AGLLDADGSALKDG
+625 
-639 ESFVL
+639 
-644 NTSKKDFAQK
+644 
-654 MKLFLQ
+654 
-660 EIGVDCTCGLYSN
+660 
-673 SKTTAFSKKT
+673 
-683 SNDYQEI
+683 
-690 PREPLYVVR
+690 
-699 VHAKGVTRLLDL
+699 
-711 GLSCKRLD
+711 
-719 LVKSEKSRSTSSK
+719 
-732 FVKIVSVS
+732 
-740 DFGRETPVFCFTEP
+740 
-754 KRHMGMFNGILTGQC
+754 
-769 QESFS
+769 ESFS

-801 DKASSLTRL
+801 NKASSLTRL

-844 ILAREWKTYEDLDFI
+844 ILAREWKSYEDLDFI

-877 AREYS
+877 AKEYS

-903 NSVCHDLD
+903 NSVCPDLD
-911 WLELKQLCKQHG
+911 WLEQKQLCKQYG

-975 PIFYANSIGYFKQ
+975 PIFYANSVGYFKQ
-988 YELTKAVGAGQKFV
+988 HGLTKAVGAGQKFV

-1029 EAWKNGNKTVYYLRT
+1029 EAWKNGNKAVYYLRT

>member
-1 MQVVKRNGKREDY
+1 MIKVVKRNGKTEEY

-24 FACEGLGVNPLEL
+24 FACEGLSVNPLTL
-37 EAKFDEF
+37 EAKFDESLF
-44 LYDGVTTKAIQD
+44 DGVTTKAIQD
-56 NLILHAKNLASPLD
+56 NLILHAKNLSTPLD

-76 AGRLAT
+76 SGRLAT

-90 CYDKSFSDYFK
+90 CYDKPFINYFK
-101 EQRNNGEWSHDN
+101 EQRSNGEWSHEN
-113 FDIYTEDEIKLI
+113 FDIYTEDEVKLI
-125 GTYVVKERDLQHTIA
+125 GTYIVNERDLQHTIA
-140 SVETAD
+140 SVETAE

-170 EKTPQSRLL
+170 EKTPQARLL
-179 RVKEFYEELSN
+179 RVKEFYEELSL
-190 LDWSLASPQLMNLRK
+190 LDWSLASPQLMNLRRW
-205 GLNNASC
+205 LNNASC
-212 FILSPDDDLNS
+212 FILAPDDDLNS
-223 IFDAVKDAAQISKNG
+223 IFDAFKDAAQISKNG
-238 GGLGWWLGFIRAKG
+238 GGLGWYLGFIRAKG
-252 SSLMGTEGGSGGV
+252 SSLMGTDGGSGGV

-333 LEDDPNQEWITVCPY
+333 LEDNPQQEWITVCPH
-348 EVKEKLDIILPNMY
+348 EVKEKLNIILPNMY

-370 AKIEKAVEDG
+370 SIIEKAVEDK
-380 VLKVFTKYKVID
+380 VLKVFTKHKIID

-405 RPYATFVC
+405 RPYAAFMC
-413 KINRDNPNKHDGF
+413 KVNRDNPNKHDGF
-426 IYCGNLCVAPET
+426 IYCLNLCV
-438 EILTRN
+438 
-444 GYQVISELEGQEVEV
+444 
-459 WNGEE
+459 
-464 WSKTTVVKTS
+464 
-474 PLESVVSVDT
+474 
-484 DDGATIDCT
+484 
-493 KYHKWYVV
+493 
-501 KRDKSG
+501 
-507 KLRGMIEK
+507 
-515 RTHELQAGD
+515 
-524 ELIKSEGY
+524 
-532 DTVLHGYARLDFPY
+532 
-546 ESGFVT
+546 
-552 GDGCERGRTDNKGLE
+552 
-567 LTLYKQSNKFFLKD
+567 
-581 VLKGYSSSTN
+581 
-591 LDGNMVFRWKYGTLL
+591 
-606 GKYNIPDSSF
+606 
-616 VLQDRLEWL
+616 
-625 AGLLDADGSALKDG
+625 
-639 ESFVL
+639 
-644 NTSKKDFAQK
+644 
-654 MKLFLQ
+654 
-660 EIGVDCTCGLYSN
+660 
-673 SKTTAFSKKT
+673 
-683 SNDYQEI
+683 
-690 PREPLYVVR
+690 
-699 VHAKGVTRLLDL
+699 
-711 GLSCKRLD
+711 
-719 LVKSEKSRSTSSK
+719 
-732 FVKIVSVS
+732 
-740 DFGRETPVFCFTEP
+740 
-754 KRHMGMFNGILTGQC
+754 
-769 QESFS
+769 ESFS

-844 ILAREWKTYEDLDFI
+844 ILAREWKAYEDLDFI

-877 AREYS
+877 AKEYS

-903 NSVCHDLD
+903 NSVCPDLD
-911 WLELKQLCKQHG
+911 WLEQKQLCKQYG

-955 FYEDNKDGKTPV
+955 FYEDNKDGKTPI

-975 PIFYANSIGYFKQ
+975 PIFYANSIGHFKQ
-988 YELTKAVGAGQKFV
+988 HTLTKSVGAGQKFV

-1014 NIHEVTAKDVSMLVK
+1014 NLHEVTAKDVSMLVK
-1029 EAWKNGNKTVYYLRT
+1029 EAWKNGNKAVYYLRT
-1044 IKVGEQLVKTDEL
+1044 VKLGEQLVKIDEL
-1057 CSSCSG
+1057 CSSCAG

>member
-1 MQVVKRNGKREDY
+1 MKVIKRNGKAEEY

-24 FACEGLGVNPLEL
+24 FACDGLSVNPLKL
-37 EAKFDEF
+37 EAKFDESLF
-44 LYDGVTTKAIQD
+44 DGVTTKAIQD
-56 NLILHAKNLASPLD
+56 NLILHAKNLSTPID

-76 AGRLAT
+76 SGRLAT

-90 CYDKSFSDYFK
+90 CYDKPFINYFE

-113 FDIYTEDEIKLI
+113 FDIYTKEEVELI
-125 GTYVVKERDLQHTIA
+125 GTFVVKERDLQHTIA
-140 SVETAD
+140 SVETAE

-170 EKTPQSRLL
+170 EKTPQARLL
-179 RVKEFYEELSN
+179 RVKEFYEELSD

-212 FILSPDDDLNS
+212 FILAPDDDLNS
-223 IFDAVKDAAQISKNG
+223 IFDAFKDAAQISKNG
-238 GGLGWWLGFIRAKG
+238 GGLGWYLGFIRAKG
-252 SSLMGTEGGSGGV
+252 SSLMGTDGGSGGV

-326 TDLFMQK
+326 MDLFMQK
-333 LEDDPNQEWITVCPY
+333 LEDNPQQEWITVCPH
-348 EVKEKLDIILPNMY
+348 EVKEKLGIVLPNMY

-370 AKIEKAVEDG
+370 SEIEKAVEDG

-405 RPYATFVC
+405 RPYAGFMC
-413 KINRDNPNKHDGF
+413 KVNRDNPNKHDGF
-426 IYCGNLCVAPET
+426 IYCLNLCV
-438 EILTRN
+438 
-444 GYQVISELEGQEVEV
+444 
-459 WNGEE
+459 
-464 WSKTTVVKTS
+464 
-474 PLESVVSVDT
+474 
-484 DDGATIDCT
+484 
-493 KYHKWYVV
+493 
-501 KRDKSG
+501 
-507 KLRGMIEK
+507 
-515 RTHELQAGD
+515 
-524 ELIKSEGY
+524 
-532 DTVLHGYARLDFPY
+532 
-546 ESGFVT
+546 
-552 GDGCERGRTDNKGLE
+552 
-567 LTLYKQSNKFFLKD
+567 
-581 VLKGYSSSTN
+581 
-591 LDGNMVFRWKYGTLL
+591 
-606 GKYNIPDSSF
+606 
-616 VLQDRLEWL
+616 
-625 AGLLDADGSALKDG
+625 
-639 ESFVL
+639 
-644 NTSKKDFAQK
+644 
-654 MKLFLQ
+654 
-660 EIGVDCTCGLYSN
+660 
-673 SKTTAFSKKT
+673 
-683 SNDYQEI
+683 
-690 PREPLYVVR
+690 
-699 VHAKGVTRLLDL
+699 
-711 GLSCKRLD
+711 
-719 LVKSEKSRSTSSK
+719 
-732 FVKIVSVS
+732 
-740 DFGRETPVFCFTEP
+740 
-754 KRHMGMFNGILTGQC
+754 
-769 QESFS
+769 ESFS

-801 DKASSLTRL
+801 NKASSLTRL

-844 ILAREWKTYEDLDFI
+844 ILAREWKSYEDLDFI

-877 AREYS
+877 AKEYS

-903 NSVCHDLD
+903 NSVCPDLD
-911 WLELKQLCKQHG
+911 WLEQKQLCKQYG

-975 PIFYANSIGYFKQ
+975 PIFYANSVGYFKQ
-988 YELTKAVGAGQKFV
+988 HELTKAVGAGQKFV

-1029 EAWKNGNKTVYYLRT
+1029 EAWKNGTKAVYYLRT